1 MNWRFVF
8 FFNSVL
14 LGVGL
19 AMDAFSVS
27 MANGLNEPKMKSGRI
42 SLIAGC
48 YGFFQF
54 AMPMIGWICVHTI
67 VVYFQKFEK
76 FIPWIALILLLYIG
90 GKMLIEGIKGADDE
104 NSDTEKRLGFGT
116 LIVQGIATSI
126 DALSVGFTIADYGA
140 LMAVAASV
148 IIAVVTFGICIGGLI
163 IGKTVGNK
171 ISNKATILGG
181 VILIGIGIEIWV
193 RGIFF

>member
-1 MNWRFVF
+1 MNWSFVF

-76 FIPWIALILLLYIG
+76 FIPWIASILLLYIG

-126 DALSVGFTIADYGA
+126 DALSVGFTIADYGV
-140 LMAVAASV
+140 LMAVVASV
-148 IIAVVTFGICIGGLI
+148 IIAVVTFGLCIGGLI